1 VEKILTS
8 IITIGDELLIGQ
20 TIDTNSAWMAQ
31 RLNDM
36 GIWVHRRL
44 AIGDKREDILSALEK
59 ESSVSQI
66 VLITGGL
73 GPTADDITKPT
84 LCEYFNTRLVRNEE
98 ALNNVLH
105 IFESRGLPMLDRNIE
120 QSMVPES
127 ATIIQNKWGTAPAM
141 WFEKDGVIYVSMPGV
156 PYEMQGI
163 MSSYVLPR
171 LETHFKTPA
180 VIHQTIV
187 TSGMGESFVAERLVG
202 FEAALPAHFSLAYL
216 PSYSLLKLR
225 LSAFGAEKLE
235 VAAEMSALFH
245 DLKNLVA
252 DIMVTDQDIPIAQVV
267 GQLLLEKGK
276 TAGTAES
283 CTGGLISSQIT
294 AIPGSSAYY
303 KGSVVAYANETK
315 IKLLGVNPATI
326 QAYGAVS
333 EETAIEMVKGALNT
347 LQTDYAV
354 AVTGIMG
361 PDGGSAE
368 KPVGTVWIAVANAD
382 TIVTKK
388 HQLRYDRER
397 NTNMAAVY
405 ALNELRKLIL
415 Q

>member
-1 VEKILTS
+1 
-8 IITIGDELLIGQ
+8 
-20 TIDTNSAWMAQ
+20 
-31 RLNDM
+31 
-36 GIWVHRRL
+36 
-44 AIGDKREDILSALEK
+44 
-59 ESSVSQI
+59 
-66 VLITGGL
+66 
-73 GPTADDITKPT
+73 
-84 LCEYFNTRLVRNEE
+84 
-98 ALNNVLH
+98 
-105 IFESRGLPMLDRNIE
+105 
-120 QSMVPES
+120 
-127 ATIIQNKWGTAPAM
+127 
-141 WFEKDGVIYVSMPGV
+141 
-156 PYEMQGI
+156 
-163 MSSYVLPR
+163 
-171 LETHFKTPA
+171 
-180 VIHQTIV
+180 
-187 TSGMGESFVAERLVG
+187 
-202 FEAALPAHFSLAYL
+202 
-216 PSYSLLKLR
+216 LLKLR

-235 VAAEMSALFH
+235 VAAEMSTLFH
-245 DLKNLVA
+245 DLKKLVA

-276 TAGTAES
+276 TVGTAES

-303 KGSVVAYANETK
+303 KGGVVTYANETK
-315 IKLLGVNPATI
+315 VKLLGVNPATI

-368 KPVGTVWIAVANAD
+368 KPVGTVWIAVANAN